1 MNLMRHISAFANGRI
16 VAMPISF
23 FLTHIKECSKKFL
36 TQVLRQHQRCR
47 SIESF
52 SQPLIFHHLVSTT
65 SQKMKIKCI
74 RLNLFFC
81 TCFCF
86 LLNFQF
92 VIHSCIC
99 IDIDYTTTACKTCL
113 PRKKHSRFRIKSLH
127 LIKYK

>member
-1 MNLMRHISAFANGRI
+1 MTDNSMNLMRHISAFANGRI

-23 FLTHIKECSKKFL
+23 FLT
-36 TQVLRQHQRCR
+36 QVLRQHQRCR
-47 SIESF
+47 SIESC

-81 TCFCF
+81 TYFRF

-92 VIHSCIC
+92 VIHSCNC

-113 PRKKHSRFRIKSLH
+113 PRIKALWLSNQ
-127 LIKYK
+127 KPAFN